1 MGKHTKRNVPLTRSQ
16 REPEP
21 QEDLVEFDFLTETDD
36 DILDLDADSIVSEFL
51 PDADSPEDAEV
62 TEAAAAETAAQEP
75 EAEAPEDAEAAEATA
90 EEETAPIPEPEP
102 PKEKEPAPS
111 GKPAAPARK
120 KSPSGKK
127 KPMSA
132 AARAKRE
139 RARSKRRFRRGLT
152 AYVLV
157 LLALIIGTLVYEWYA
172 LGKSQE
178 RFDAEAAE
186 EAARK
191 AAIAEQQAHEKAVY
205 RAPQLAFESW
215 QAGTD
220 ADYWTDLWFSDKTDT
235 LDPRE
240 AVLSYM
246 RGRFEA
252 AEPFR
257 AMEYTAEQPVYV
269 LKDGAETL
277 ARITLTGSELN
288 WNVSNVE
295 LLIKGTES
303 ASTRVATGSRVFCNG
318 TELSGD
324 YVVSSDSYFKFDPLR
339 DKLENPVSWNTYEV
353 SGLLTKP
360 ELTVEPPTGGI
371 ITETAEGD
379 FLLCLDAAA
388 GKPYADK
395 ATAFVKAYLF
405 YYLSGSSNLWGNL
418 ANVKTH
424 LVPGTNAYKTM
435 TETSDGVYWLSPH
448 YNIDTSNISA
458 GDVVIWAD
466 NCYSVDVAY
475 EATGVQNGQNDVIAA
490 SMRIYFQKINGNF
503 VISDFEI
510 L

>member
-1 MGKHTKRNVPLTRSQ
+1 MGKHTKRNAPESRRDT
-16 REPEP
+16 EPDP
-21 QEDLVEFDFLTETDD
+21 QEDLVEFDFLTDTDD
-36 DILDLDADSIVSEFL
+36 DILDLDADSIISEFL
-51 PDADSPEDAEV
+51 PEAD
-62 TEAAAAETAAQEP
+62 
-75 EAEAPEDAEAAEATA
+75 APEDAEAQAPAAEPEAEMPEAVTETPEPQAPAEAPA
-90 EEETAPIPEPEP
+90 GVPGPEPAA
-102 PKEKEPAPS
+102 EKEAPPA
-111 GKPAAPARK
+111 GKPAEPARK
-120 KSPSGKK
+120 RSADGKK

-139 RARSKRRFRRGLT
+139 KARSRKRFRRGLT

-191 AAIAEQQAHEKAVY
+191 AAIAEQQAHEKAVR

-215 QAGTD
+215 KAGTN
-220 ADYWTDLWFSDKTDT
+220 ADYWADLWFAGKGDT

-240 AVLSYM
+240 AVVSYM
-246 RGRFEA
+246 SGRFGGAEA
-252 AEPFR
+252 FR
-257 AMEYTAEQPVYV
+257 AMEYTAAQPVYV

-277 ARITLTGSELN
+277 ARITLTGGELD
-288 WNVSNVE
+288 WSVSDVE
-295 LLIKGTES
+295 LLVQGSES

-318 TELSGD
+318 TELSAD
-324 YVVSSDSYFKFDPLR
+324 YVVNSDSYFKYDPLR
-339 DKLENPVSWNTYEV
+339 DTLVNPVSWDTYEV

-379 FLLCLDAAA
+379 FLLCLDAAS
-388 GKPYADK
+388 GKTYADK

-405 YYLSGSSNLWGNL
+405 YYLSGSNNLWGNL
-418 ANVKTH
+418 YNVQTH
-424 LVPGTNAYKTM
+424 LVAGTNANKKM
-435 TETSDGVYWLSPH
+435 AETSDGVYWLAPH
-448 YNIDTSNISA
+448 YNIDTSNITA

-490 SMRIYFQKINGNF
+490 SMRIYFQPINGNF